1 MDNAQLL
8 QAISDLM
15 DKKFDERLSPINNR
29 LDKMDSRFETIES
42 RLDKMDSRFE
52 AIESRLDKME
62 SEISAI
68 KIGQA
73 ELRKDMKELK
83 LKVNETYE
91 LALDAWGQST
101 KNRVWLDKTLK
112 M

>member
-29 LDKMDSRFETIES
+29 LDKMEI
-42 RLDKMDSRFE
+42 RLDKME
-52 AIESRLDKME
+52 IRLDKME

-101 KNRVWLDKTLK
+101 ENRVWLDKTLK